1 MEKKWNKLTISI
13 GVSLDERRR
22 LKTMATNDNDY
33 EFALEEG
40 LEWWINNGTTNV
52 SWIEL
57 ISAIEDCG
65 DSNIATVI
73 KREIDIGK

>member
-1 MEKKWNKLTISI
+1 MNI
-13 GVSLDERRR
+13 
-22 LKTMATNDNDY
+22 KTAHGY
-33 EFALEEG
+33 HFALEEG
-40 LEWWINNGTTNV
+40 LELWINNGTNV

>member
-1 MEKKWNKLTISI
+1 MEKKWNKLTTLI

-33 EFALEEG
+33 EFVIEEG
-40 LEWWINNGTTNV
+40 LQWWINNGTNV

-73 KREIDIGK
+73 KREIGIGK

>member
-1 MEKKWNKLTISI
+1 MEKKWNKLTTLI

-40 LEWWINNGTTNV
+40 LQWWINNGTNV

-57 ISAIEDCG
+57 ISAIENCG
-65 DSNIATVI
+65 DSDIATVI
-73 KREIDIGK
+73 KREIGIGK